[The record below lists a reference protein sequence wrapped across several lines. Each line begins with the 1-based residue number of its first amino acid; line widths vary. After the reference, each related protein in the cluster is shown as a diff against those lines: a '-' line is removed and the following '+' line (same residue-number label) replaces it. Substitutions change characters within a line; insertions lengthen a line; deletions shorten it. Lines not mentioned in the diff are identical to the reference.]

1 MRPHN
6 LRLRGITEAFPNEVC
21 VDFDNLGEGLIAI
34 VGENGAGKST
44 LIGSVFAALF
54 RQLPGQKR
62 SIYDFAT
69 HPQPEIDLTFSVNG
83 ARYRSLLKIDPKS
96 RQMESYLFNGDGKP
110 LTNGKKEPFEELVRK
125 CAGTPDF
132 FLSSIF
138 SSQKRTGNFLSLDR
152 SERKELFIRELLGLD
167 RLRLI
172 SAAAKEKGDEVA
184 RTTLG
189 LDGQVKSLR
198 ELVEAGIEDP
208 AGVEARLAEVSSRL
222 ETLEAE
228 KRAAQQRLLELQ
240 AVEASR
246 KPLLAEVETLK
257 QRLRKADGEITET
270 KRQIGRDESLLVGK
284 KDLAALTER
293 GTALATLIEE
303 LHRQIREIQGLE
315 TSNRETE
322 RTVQALDAEL
332 RANLA
337 ELERLRVEREEL
349 AIVPCRGEGP
359 YASCPKIGRAIEA
372 GLRIP
377 TLEGEVATLSIEVDV
392 QRGSLVQISTPS
404 SELNRT
410 LEGCE
415 RDRRKVDQERQR
427 YEELRAVEARQEERL
442 KGLDRFNQARAEL
455 AAELAR
461 RESALFAFADLD
473 AKMQASR
480 REIEGADRMVISC
493 QRERDSLI
501 ARQAQ
506 IKQRQEQQEA
516 ARTRL
521 DQVEAELTAARTE
534 QGDYSYLARVF
545 GPDEIQLCEIQ
556 AAGPQVS
563 ILVNTLLEGCFDN
576 KFEIRFR
583 TQRPKADG
591 KGMVDDFDV
600 EVRNKNLDRTCLVD
614 ELSGGQ
620 FVLVNEAVNFP
631 PAYCRVF
638 LRNEF
643 GEGHLDMGGDALD
656 LRHALLADILQERQ
670 QRILLEPCRRLW
682 QGGKLGWAL
691 GIGGWLQIA
700 KDIWTGEPRG
710 AVAAKLGGE
719 QPLMDDTPEAVNNPC
734 AVEVHSHGGI
744 DFERVKA
751 RAFGEGIL

>member
-1 MRPHN
+1 MRLN
-6 LRLRGITEAFPNEVC
+6 SLRLRGITEAFPNEVC
-21 VDFDNLGEGLIAI
+21 VDFDSLGEGLIAI

-62 SIYDFAT
+62 SLYDFAT

-96 RQMESYLFNGDGKP
+96 RQMESYLFNGNGKP
-110 LTNGKKEPFEELVRK
+110 LTNGKKEPFEELIGK
-125 CAGTPDF
+125 LAGTPDF

-172 SAAAKEKGDEVA
+172 AAAAKDKGDVVA

-198 ELVEAGIEDP
+198 ELVEAGVEDP
-208 AGVEARLAEVSSRL
+208 AEVKSRLGEVSSRL
-222 ETLEAE
+222 ETLEAQ
-228 KRAAQQRLLELQ
+228 KRTAQQRLLELQ
-240 AVEASR
+240 ATEASR
-246 KPLLAEVETLK
+246 KPLLAELEALK
-257 QRLRKADGEITET
+257 QRLRKADGEIAEA
-270 KRQIGRDESLLVGK
+270 KRQVGRDESLLAGK
-284 KDLAALTER
+284 KDLADLTER
-293 GTALATLIEE
+293 GATLAVRIEG

-322 RTVQALDAEL
+322 RTAQALDAEL
-332 RANLA
+332 RANLV
-337 ELERLRVEREEL
+337 ELERLRTEHEEL
-349 AIVPCRGEGP
+349 AVVPCRGEGP
-359 YASCPKIGRAIEA
+359 YAACPKIRRAVEA
-372 GLRIP
+372 GRNIP

-392 QRGSLVQISTPS
+392 QRGSLVQIATPS

-427 YEELRAVEARQEERL
+427 YEELRAVEARREEQVKGVDRL
-442 KGLDRFNQARAEL
+442 NQARS
-455 AAELAR
+455 ELAR
-461 RESALFAFADLD
+461 ELARKESGLSAFADLD
-473 AKMQASR
+473 AKMQSSR
-480 REIEGADRMVISC
+480 REIEDSDRGIISC
-493 QRERDSLI
+493 RRERDNFI

-506 IKQRQEQQEA
+506 IKQRQEQMEA

-521 DQVEAELTAARTE
+521 TQVEAELGAARTE
-534 QGDYSYLARVF
+534 QEDYTYLARVF

-563 ILVNTLLEGCFDN
+563 ILVNALLEECFDN

-591 KGMVDDFDV
+591 RGMVDDFDV

-620 FVLVNEAVNFP
+620 FVLVNEAVN
-631 PAYCRVF
+631 
-638 LRNEF
+638 
-643 GEGHLDMGGDALD
+643 
-656 LRHALLADILQERQ
+656 
-670 QRILLEPCRRLW
+670 
-682 QGGKLGWAL
+682 L
-691 GIGGWLQIA
+691 GIAIYNMRQ
-700 KDIWTGEPRG
+700 
-710 AVAAKLGGE
+710 
-719 QPLMDDTPEAVNNPC
+719 
-734 AVEVHSHGGI
+734 
-744 DFERVKA
+744 
-751 RAFGEGIL
+751 GEGIRYETLFRDETVGALDAVNGKEYVRMLRRAMDLGGFHQVIFICHTPMVWELAERVLSVVNGCVVNGKTVVGI

>member
-1 MRPHN
+1 MRLHH

-21 VDFDNLGEGLIAI
+21 VDFETLGEGLIAI

-62 SIYDFAT
+62 SLYDFTT

-83 ARYRSLLKIDPKS
+83 ACYRSLLKIDPKS

-172 SAAAKEKGDEVA
+172 AAAAKDKADEVA

-189 LDGQVKSLR
+189 LEGQARSLK
-198 ELVEAGIEDP
+198 ELVEAGVEEP
-208 AGVEARLAEVSSRL
+208 AGVEAQLGEVSSRL

-228 KRAAQQRLLELQ
+228 KRVAQQRLLELQ
-240 AVEASR
+240 AADASR

-257 QRLRKADGEITET
+257 QRLRKTDAEVTET
-270 KRQIGRDESLLVGK
+270 KRQIGRDESLLTGK
-284 KDLAALTER
+284 KDLADLTQR
-293 GTALATLIEE
+293 GATLATRIEE
-303 LHRQIREIQGLE
+303 LHRQIREVQSLE
-315 TSNRETE
+315 ASNRDTE
-322 RTVQALDAEL
+322 RTVQTLDAEL

-337 ELERLRVEREEL
+337 ELERVRVEREEL
-349 AIVPCRGEGP
+349 AVVPCRGEGV
-359 YASCPKIGRAIEA
+359 YASCPKIRRAVEA
-372 GLRIP
+372 GQKIP
-377 TLEGEVATLSIEVDV
+377 ALEGEVATLSIEVEV
-392 QRGSLVQISTPS
+392 QRSSLIQIVTPS
-404 SELNRT
+404 FELTRT

-415 RDRRKVDQERQR
+415 QNRKKIDQERQR
-427 YEELRAVEARQEERL
+427 YEELQAVEARRDERV
-442 KGLDRFNQARAEL
+442 KALDRLAQARAEVGE
-455 AAELAR
+455 ELSR
-461 RESALFAFADLD
+461 KESALSAFADLD
-473 AKMQASR
+473 ARVQASR
-480 REIEGADRMVISC
+480 REIEDTDRLLISC
-493 QRERDSLI
+493 RGQRDSLI

-506 IKQRQEQQEA
+506 IKQRQEQMEA

-521 DQVEAELTAARTE
+521 AQVEVELSTVRNE
-534 QGDYSYLARVF
+534 CEDFNYLAKVF

-563 ILVNTLLEGCFDN
+563 ILVNSLLEGCFDN

-620 FVLVNEAVNFP
+620 FVLVNEAVN
-631 PAYCRVF
+631 
-638 LRNEF
+638 
-643 GEGHLDMGGDALD
+643 
-656 LRHALLADILQERQ
+656 
-670 QRILLEPCRRLW
+670 
-682 QGGKLGWAL
+682 L
-691 GIGGWLQIA
+691 GIAIYNMRQ
-700 KDIWTGEPRG
+700 
-710 AVAAKLGGE
+710 
-719 QPLMDDTPEAVNNPC
+719 
-734 AVEVHSHGGI
+734 
-744 DFERVKA
+744 
-751 RAFGEGIL
+751 GEGIRHETLFRDETVGALDTTNAKEYVHMLRRAMDLGGFHQVFFICHTPLVWELADRVLSVAGGSVVMGDQQADSVE

>member
-1 MRPHN
+1 MKPCT
-6 LRLRGITEAFPNEVC
+6 LRLRGISEAFPNEIS
-21 VDFDNLGEGLIAI
+21 VDFDALGPGLIAI

-62 SIYDFAT
+62 SLYDFAT

-96 RQMESYLFNGDGKP
+96 RQMESYLFNGEGKP

-172 SAAAKEKGDEVA
+172 AGEAKEKAEEVVKV
-184 RTTLG
+184 TTG
-189 LDGQVKSLR
+189 LEGQCKSLR
-198 ELVEAGIEDP
+198 DLADGGVEEPAEVEAQL
-208 AGVEARLAEVSSRL
+208 REVSSRL
-222 ETLEAE
+222 ETLEAA
-228 KRAAQQRLLELQ
+228 KRVAQQRLLELQ
-240 AVEASR
+240 AAEASR

-270 KRQIGRDESLLVGK
+270 KRQIGRDESLLTGK
-284 KDLAALTER
+284 KDLADLTER
-293 GTALATLIEE
+293 GAVLAARIEE

-322 RTVQALDAEL
+322 RTVQTLDAEL

-349 AIVPCRGEGP
+349 AIVPCRGEGV
-359 YASCPKIGRAIEA
+359 YASCPKIQRAVKA
-372 GLRIP
+372 GQKMP
-377 TLEGEVATLSIEVDV
+377 GLEGEVATLSIEVEV
-392 QRGSLVQISTPS
+392 QRSSLVQIATPS
-404 SELNRT
+404 FELTRMA
-410 LEGCE
+410 EGCE

-427 YEELRAVEARQEERL
+427 YEELQAVEARRDERL
-442 KGLDRFNQARAEL
+442 KALERLVQGRAED
-455 AAELAR
+455 AEELGR
-461 RESALFAFADLD
+461 KESALSSFSDLD
-473 AKMQASR
+473 RKMHSSR
-480 REIEGADRMVISC
+480 REIENADRLIVSC
-493 QRERDSLI
+493 RRERDSLI

-506 IKQRQEQQEA
+506 IKQRQEQMEA

-521 DQVEAELTAARTE
+521 AEVEAQLGTARTE
-534 QGDYSYLARVF
+534 LEDYNYLASVF

-556 AAGPQVS
+556 AAGPEVS
-563 ILVNTLLEGCFDN
+563 TLVNSLLEGCFDN

-591 KGMVDDFDV
+591 KGMVHDFDV

-620 FVLVNEAVNFP
+620 FVLVNEAVNLGI
-631 PAYCRVF
+631 AIYNMRQ
-638 LRNEF
+638 
-643 GEGHLDMGGDALD
+643 GESIRYETLFRDETVGALD
-656 LRHALLADILQERQ
+656 AVNGKEYVRMLRRAMDLGGFHQVIFICHTPLVWELADSVLSVGSGCIMIGDQ
-670 QRILLEPCRRLW
+670 Q
-682 QGGKLGWAL
+682 
-691 GIGGWLQIA
+691 
-700 KDIWTGEPRG
+700 
-710 AVAAKLGGE
+710 AA
-719 QPLMDDTPEAVNNPC
+719 PTD
-734 AVEVHSHGGI
+734 
-744 DFERVKA
+744 
-751 RAFGEGIL
+751 

>member
-1 MRPHN
+1 MQ
-6 LRLRGITEAFPNEVC
+6 GITEAFPNEVC
-21 VDFDNLGEGLIAI
+21 VDFDSLGDGLIAI

-62 SIYDFAT
+62 SLYDFAT
-69 HPQPEIDLTFSVNG
+69 HPQPEIDLTFSVHD

-96 RQMESYLFNGDGKP
+96 RQMESYLFNSEGAP

-172 SAAAKEKGDEVA
+172 AAAAKDKADEVA

-189 LDGQVKSLR
+189 LEGQARSLK
-198 ELVEAGIEDP
+198 ELVEAGVEEP
-208 AGVEARLAEVSSRL
+208 AGVEAQLGEVSSRL

-228 KRAAQQRLLELQ
+228 KRVAQQRLLELQ
-240 AVEASR
+240 AADASR

-257 QRLRKADGEITET
+257 QRLRKTDAEVTET
-270 KRQIGRDESLLVGK
+270 KRQIGRDESLLTGK
-284 KDLAALTER
+284 KDLADLTQR
-293 GTALATLIEE
+293 GATLATRIEE
-303 LHRQIREIQGLE
+303 LHRQIREVQSLE
-315 TSNRETE
+315 ASNRDTE
-322 RTVQALDAEL
+322 RTVQTLDAEL

-337 ELERLRVEREEL
+337 ELERVRVEREEL
-349 AIVPCRGEGP
+349 AVVPCRGEGV
-359 YASCPKIGRAIEA
+359 YASCPKIRRAVEA
-372 GLRIP
+372 GQKIP
-377 TLEGEVATLSIEVDV
+377 ALEGEVATLSIEVEV
-392 QRGSLVQISTPS
+392 QRSSLIQIVTPS
-404 SELNRT
+404 FELTRT

-415 RDRRKVDQERQR
+415 QNRKKIDQERQR
-427 YEELRAVEARQEERL
+427 YEELQAVEARRDERV
-442 KGLDRFNQARAEL
+442 KALDRLAQARAEVGE
-455 AAELAR
+455 ELSR
-461 RESALFAFADLD
+461 KESALSAFADLD
-473 AKMQASR
+473 ARVQASR
-480 REIEGADRMVISC
+480 REIEDTDRLLISC
-493 QRERDSLI
+493 RGQRDSLI

-506 IKQRQEQQEA
+506 IKQRQEQMEA

-521 DQVEAELTAARTE
+521 AQVEVELSTVRNE
-534 QGDYSYLARVF
+534 CEDFNYLAKVF

-563 ILVNTLLEGCFDN
+563 ILVNSLLEGCFDN

-620 FVLVNEAVNFP
+620 FVLVNEAVN
-631 PAYCRVF
+631 
-638 LRNEF
+638 
-643 GEGHLDMGGDALD
+643 
-656 LRHALLADILQERQ
+656 
-670 QRILLEPCRRLW
+670 
-682 QGGKLGWAL
+682 L
-691 GIGGWLQIA
+691 GIAIYNMRQ
-700 KDIWTGEPRG
+700 
-710 AVAAKLGGE
+710 
-719 QPLMDDTPEAVNNPC
+719 
-734 AVEVHSHGGI
+734 
-744 DFERVKA
+744 
-751 RAFGEGIL
+751 GEGIRHETLFRDETVGALDTTNAKEYVHMLRRAMDLGGFHQVFFICHTPLVWELADRVLSVAGGSVVMGDQQADSVE